1 MIAAAGA
8 AENEAA
14 RLRHDGTMALMRVTK
29 ATGMGWR
36 RRSRE
41 RERKKI
47 SGKGEQQQNFGGQTL
62 HGFQMERNPKVGK
75 A

>member
-1 MIAAAGA
+1 MVAAAGA
-8 AENEAA
+8 AENQPG
-14 RLRHDGTMALMRVTK
+14 RLLEHGTMALARVTK
-29 ATGMGWR
+29 ATSVGWR

-47 SGKGEQQQNFGGQTL
+47 SGEGEQQQKFGGQTL
-62 HGFQMERNPKVGK
+62 HAFQMERNPRVAK

>member
-1 MIAAAGA
+1 
-8 AENEAA
+8 
-14 RLRHDGTMALMRVTK
+14 MALARVTK
-29 ATGMGWR
+29 ATSVGWR

-47 SGKGEQQQNFGGQTL
+47 SGEGEQQQKFGGQTL
-62 HGFQMERNPKVGK
+62 HAFQMERNPRVAK